1 MNNQVKTVFKLIG
14 SIILIALLLDV
25 MIGNIIFSSFIS
37 FIICVV
43 FFYDPKKVEAR
54 YNKEK
59 ELKEAKLKTE
69 LNPNKNR

>member
-14 SIILIALLLDV
+14 SIVIIALLLDV

-43 FFYDPKKVEAR
+43 FFYDPKKVEER

-59 ELKEAKLKTE
+59 ALKETNLKTE
-69 LNPNKNR
+69 LNQNKNR